1 VEKRSFQTI
10 MLLLVLVAVAV
21 VSFALGKRSGA
32 ERQAWLSA
40 NATHRE
46 VIDYYMTLG
55 REACLR
61 TRLASKARMSVAEF
75 EEHFGFVEPVD
86 QRELPRSRQDA
97 THMYVHKPS
106 HRIFYLRFEND
117 TLVGIASNYGPDDF
131 EPYLPTIEERMAR
144 ML

>member
-1 VEKRSFQTI
+1 MEKRSFQTI
-10 MLLLVLVAVAV
+10 MPLLVLVAVAV

-61 TRLASKARMSVAEF
+61 TRLASKSRMSVAEF
-75 EEHFGFVEPVD
+75 EEHFS
-86 QRELPRSRQDA
+86 LHQD
-97 THMYVHKPS
+97 
-106 HRIFYLRFEND
+106 L
-117 TLVGIASNYGPDDF
+117 
-131 EPYLPTIEERMAR
+131 
-144 ML
+144 